1 MNTKDKSW
9 KTAEEISDQ
18 FSCGEGISV
27 DHMAAIISKHFH
39 EPSVPV
45 SDLEKLAERWES
57 WICNQTKIHYQC
69 AHELRAIFAPEEKK

>member
-1 MNTKDKSW
+1 MTNNDANQKPYGVSMNTKDKSC

-57 WICNQTKIHYQC
+57 WS
-69 AHELRAIFAPEEKK
+69 